1 MEHPFS
7 HITRKSE
14 TEIARLLDY
23 FPALAIVAPS
33 QADKIWRS

>member
-14 TEIARLLDY
+14 TEIAGLLDY
-23 FPALAIVAPS
+23 FPALAIVGPN
-33 QADKIWRS
+33 QARKI